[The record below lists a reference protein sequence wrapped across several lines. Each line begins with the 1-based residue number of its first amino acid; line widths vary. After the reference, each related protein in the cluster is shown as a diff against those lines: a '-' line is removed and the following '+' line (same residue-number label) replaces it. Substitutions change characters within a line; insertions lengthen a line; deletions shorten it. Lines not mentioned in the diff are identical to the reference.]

1 MNFTISTVAQS
12 LAAYL
17 APSLPGVTFYQD
29 PNQQGTEPPCMFLQE
44 RYSFIKLQ
52 ESGRYLRTVGLD
64 LTYLL
69 DYNLPNLL
77 TQQQAAAETLD
88 LVLETFPYSDG
99 VTSDGTALIRT
110 YDREW
115 RAEMNELHYKFEIRV
130 WVTIPTTETPMQ
142 TIETLDIEVTNGN

>member
-17 APSLPGVTFYQD
+17 APSLLGVTFYQD

-69 DYNLPNLL
+69 DYNLPDLL
-77 TQQQAAAETLD
+77 TQQQTAAEAMD
-88 LVLETFPYSDG
+88 LVMETFPYTDG
-99 VTSDGTALIRT
+99 TDTALIRT

-115 RAEMNELHYKFEIRV
+115 RAEMNELHYKFELRV
-130 WVTIPTTETPMQ
+130 WVTIPETSVPMQ

>member
-17 APSLPGVTFYQD
+17 APYLPGVTFYQD

-44 RYSFIKLQ
+44 RYSFLKLQ
-52 ESGRYLRTVGLD
+52 ENGRYLRTVGLD

-77 TQQQAAAETLD
+77 TQQQTAAEAMD
-88 LVLETFPYSDG
+88 LVMETFTYTDG
-99 VTSDGTALIRT
+99 TDTALIRT

-115 RAEMNELHYKFEIRV
+115 RVEMNELHYKFEIRV
-130 WVTIPTTETPMQ
+130 WVTIPEYSVPMQ
-142 TIETLDIEVTNGN
+142 TIETLDIEVKNGS

>member
-1 MNFTISTVAQS
+1 MNFTVSTVAQS

-77 TQQQAAAETLD
+77 TQQQTAAEAMD
-88 LVLETFPYSDG
+88 LVMETFPYTDG
-99 VTSDGTALIRT
+99 TDTALIRT

-115 RAEMNELHYKFEIRV
+115 RVEMNELHYKFELRV
-130 WVTIPTTETPMQ
+130 WVTIPETSVPMQ

>member
-1 MNFTISTVAQS
+1 MNFTVSTIAQS
-12 LAAYL
+12 LSAYL

-69 DYNLPNLL
+69 EYNLPNLL
-77 TQQQAAAETLD
+77 TQQQTTAEALD
-88 LVLETFPYSDG
+88 LVMETFPY
-99 VTSDGTALIRT
+99 TDGTDTSLIRT

-115 RAEMNELHYKFEIRV
+115 RVEMNELHYKFEIRV
-130 WVTIPTTETPMQ
+130 WVTIPETTVPMQ
-142 TIETLDIEVTNGN
+142 TIETLDIEVNHGS

>member
-1 MNFTISTVAQS
+1 MNFTVSTIAQS
-12 LAAYL
+12 LSAYL

-77 TQQQAAAETLD
+77 TQQQTTAEAMD
-88 LVLETFPYSDG
+88 LVMETFPYTDG
-99 VTSDGTALIRT
+99 TDTALIRT

-115 RAEMNELHYKFEIRV
+115 RVEMNELHYKFEIRV
-130 WVTIPTTETPMQ
+130 WVTIPETAVPMQ
-142 TIETLDIEVTNGN
+142 TIETLDIEVNHGS